1 MIVEVLCVGN
11 ELLSGITLNSNAHWL
26 AGQIADSGGIVKRV
40 TVVRDEL
47 AEISSAVRESLARAP
62 DLLIIT
68 GGLGATYDDMT
79 LEGLAMAL
87 GKKVALD
94 EKAVEMIKKSHARRK
109 LDYEMT
115 PARLKMATIPEGST
129 PIQNPVGSAPAVFID
144 SGTKIFSLPGVP
156 SEMKAIF
163 RKYVLPLV
171 KDGVGEFVVKELKY
185 NVRGV
190 TEGMLAPA
198 LIKIVGSHPRQAL
211 YLKTHPRGW
220 YRKKTP
226 QIMVQMVSRGAS
238 EREVQKRLDS
248 VAKAIEKE
256 IAKLGGRI
264 C

>member
-1 MIVEVLCVGN
+1 
-11 ELLSGITLNSNAHWL
+11 
-26 AGQIADSGGIVKRV
+26 
-40 TVVRDEL
+40 VVRDEL
-47 AEISSAVRESLARAP
+47 PEISAAVKESLARAP
-62 DLLIIT
+62 DLLVIT

-87 GKKVALD
+87 GRKVLLD
-94 EKAVEMIKKSHARRK
+94 QKAVEMIKKSHARRK

-129 PIQNPVGSAPAVFID
+129 PLQNPVGSAPAVFID
-144 SGTKIFSLPGVP
+144 SGAKIFSLPGVP

-163 RKYVLPLV
+163 RKHVLPIV
-171 KDGVGEFVVKELKY
+171 KKGVGEFVVKELKY

-190 TEGMLAPA
+190 TEGMLAPM

-220 YRKKTP
+220 FRKKTP

-248 VAKAIEKE
+248 VARAIEKE

>member
-1 MIVEVLCVGN
+1 
-11 ELLSGITLNSNAHWL
+11 
-26 AGQIADSGGIVKRV
+26 
-40 TVVRDEL
+40 
-47 AEISSAVRESLARAP
+47 
-62 DLLIIT
+62 
-68 GGLGATYDDMT
+68 MT

-87 GKKVALD
+87 GRKVSLD
-94 EKAVEMIKKSHARRK
+94 KTAVEMIKKSHARRK

-144 SGTKIFSLPGVP
+144 NGTKIFSLPGVP
-156 SEMKAIF
+156 AEMKALF
-163 RKYVLPLV
+163 RRHVLPIV
-171 KDGVGEFVVKELKY
+171 KKGVGDFVVRELKY

-190 TEGMLAPA
+190 TEGMLAPT
-198 LIKIVGSHPRQAL
+198 LIKIVESHPKQAL

-226 QIMVQMVSRGAS
+226 QIMVQIISRGS
-238 EREVQKRLDS
+238 GEREVKKRLGG

-256 IAKLGGRI
+256 VEKLGGRI